1 MKNIVKKNL
10 KNHYSYRRI
19 TTILSSICCAA
30 LLSACSSLSPGS
42 SSARSTMEGIIA
54 NTDSVAMMPVANFT
68 EVPQAG
74 LRVEALL
81 ESALRQIGLRQLKT
95 YPSALN
101 PETLFEPGE
110 RKAQAEAEKWAR
122 SQNIRFA
129 ISAVVNEWRYKV
141 GVDGEPAVGIVVQVK
156 DLSTDQIVYSAAG
169 GRTGGSREALAAVG
183 LQLTSELVA
192 GIRLEPL
199 AAPSEKR

>member
-1 MKNIVKKNL
+1 MNNIL
-10 KNHYSYRRI
+10 KTPHPRLRLASLWPLVLC
-19 TTILSSICCAA
+19 TVLV
-30 LLSACSSLSPGS
+30 SACSSFSPS
-42 SSARSTMEGIIA
+42 SSSTRSAMEGIIA
-54 NTDSVAMMPVANFT
+54 KTDSVAMMPVANFT

-81 ESALRQIGLRQLKT
+81 ESALRQIGLRQLKL
-95 YPSALN
+95 YPSSLN
-101 PETLFEPGE
+101 PESLFEPGE
-110 RKAQAEAEKWAR
+110 RKAQADAEKWAR
-122 SQNIRFA
+122 SQNIRYA
-129 ISAVVNEWRYKV
+129 VSAVVNEWRYKV

-192 GIRLEPL
+192 GIRVESLV
-199 AAPSEKR
+199 APSDKR